1 MFRMTDG
8 FKLEEFETK
17 SEKMK
22 RRQNN
27 TALVHSTVLLPNPL
41 DPLSSPLMSA
51 MADWKSGVSRGIKHY
66 AGVLEPEHAVWRMGD
81 GWDCVWAREGGRCG
95 DLI

>member
-17 SEKMK
+17 SEKIK

-27 TALVHSTVLLPNPL
+27 TALVHSTVFLPPPPL
-41 DPLSSPLMSA
+41 RWFSVL
-51 MADWKSGVSRGIKHY
+51 VS
-66 AGVLEPEHAVWRMGD
+66 
-81 GWDCVWAREGGRCG
+81 
-95 DLI
+95 

>member
-27 TALVHSTVLLPNPL
+27 TALVHSTVCSLILPFGTY
-41 DPLSSPLMSA
+41 DS
-51 MADWKSGVSRGIKHY
+51 
-66 AGVLEPEHAVWRMGD
+66 
-81 GWDCVWAREGGRCG
+81 
-95 DLI
+95 

>member
-27 TALVHSTVLLPNPL
+27 TALVHSTVCLYLYYISIYLSIYIYILHHAQAYPEESSITQVCWNPNTL
-41 DPLSSPLMSA
+41 CGGWA
-51 MADWKSGVSRGIKHY
+51 A
-66 AGVLEPEHAVWRMGD
+66 AGTA
-81 GWDCVWAREGGRCG
+81 CG
-95 DLI
+95 LVRVEDVAI